1 MDFEELQS
9 EMNTIIKDVKKA
21 IDLPIDAE
29 GKLPSGAY
37 LSLGDL
43 EKLLE
48 RTQGILD
55 RLNNR
60 AIALAEQQGMSR
72 EEMIKFTENPA
83 SFNQAEWEAIKSM
96 KKQDDQYHQLLMK
109 TVVTKPDRINP
120 SPPPPP
126 HPRPPSRPSVLQKH
140 DVNTY
145 Q

>member
-60 AIALAEQQGMSR
+60 AIALAEEQGMSR

-83 SFNQAEWEAIKSM
+83 NFNQAEWEAIKSM
-96 KKQDDQYHQLLMK
+96 KKQVDQFQKLLMK
-109 TVVTKPDRINP
+109 TVVSQQDRSSSSVQPTKSTFSKKNWIP
-120 SPPPPP
+120 
-126 HPRPPSRPSVLQKH
+126 L
-140 DVNTY
+140 
-145 Q
+145 

>member
-83 SFNQAEWEAIKSM
+83 NFNQAEWEAIKSM
-96 KKQDDQYHQLLMK
+96 KKQVDQFQKLLMK
-109 TVVTKPDRINP
+109 TVVSQQDR
-120 SPPPPP
+120 S
-126 HPRPPSRPSVLQKH
+126 SASVQPAKSTFSKKNWIPL
-140 DVNTY
+140 
-145 Q
+145 